1 MSRTPIIA
9 GNWKMHNTI
18 AEATSL
24 VSALTKV
31 GNKNNAEIIIA
42 PSYTALAR

>member
-18 AEATSL
+18 VEATAL
-24 VSALTKV
+24 VNALITA
-31 GNKNNAEIIIA
+31 GNKNKVEIIIA
-42 PSYTALAR
+42 PS